1 MSQAKNIGIAR
12 QLLAALGEGQE
23 PGIIATL
30 FSEDV
35 VFEIPGDTSA
45 LPWIGRKTGREAVA
59 GFIRDLRVLTE
70 PIKFDVQDILASNDR
85 AVIIG
90 EFATRI
96 KATGNLIESPFAII
110 LTVSGTDEVTR
121 FQMLENS
128 FMVSGAA
135 NS

>member
-12 QLLAALGEGQE
+12 QLLAALGERQE

-45 LPWIGRKTGREAVA
+45 LPWIGWKTGREAVA

-96 KATGNLIESPFAII
+96 KATGNVIESPFAII
-110 LTVSGTDEVTR
+110 LTVSGTGEVTR